1 MALERELDFTGKS
14 VLVVGAS
21 RGGIGSAIAR
31 AFQEHG
37 AEVVITGIEA
47 GPTDVDS
54 ARFAYRQLD
63 VRNDATVAALA
74 HEYKRL
80 DVLISAAGISQPDFE
95 GRIEIF
101 QEVLDVNLTGTFRVC
116 QAFFPALKA
125 ARGAV
130 VNISSTYSRFGSPRT
145 QSYGASKA
153 GVAQLTQSLALAWA
167 RDGVRVN
174 ALAPGFVV
182 TEQSAPGRADPA
194 HYQAVLLRTPMARW
208 GEPEDLAG
216 PTLFLASSLARFV
229 TGVVLPVDGGYSAV

>member
-174 ALAPGFVV
+174 ALAPG
-182 TEQSAPGRADPA
+182 RAAPA